1 MANDD
6 RPTQSALVFHV
17 GWLELA
23 LRWLTAVQPTTA
35 RLVHNMTLNV
45 LPTYVF

>member
-6 RPTQSALVFHV
+6 RPTQSAQVFHV
-17 GWLELA
+17 GWLESA
-23 LRWLTAVQPTTA
+23 LRWLIGAQPTTA
-35 RLVHNMTLNV
+35 HLVHNLTLNV